1 VNGHVLLD
9 ANHKEQDENC
19 LKIADKIPRLINVCA
34 RNQESLNQMFDFI
47 EKNPNKITRDFL
59 ALITDTM
66 KTTPTLNS
74 AGFPFRGLIIE

>member
-1 VNGHVLLD
+1 
-9 ANHKEQDENC
+9 
-19 LKIADKIPRLINVCA
+19 
-34 RNQESLNQMFDFI
+34 MFDFI

-66 KTTPTLNS
+66 KIRPTFNS

>member
-1 VNGHVLLD
+1 
-9 ANHKEQDENC
+9 
-19 LKIADKIPRLINVCA
+19 
-34 RNQESLNQMFDFI
+34 MFDFI

-74 AGFPFRGLIIE
+74 SGFPFRGLIIEGKY

>member
-1 VNGHVLLD
+1 
-9 ANHKEQDENC
+9 
-19 LKIADKIPRLINVCA
+19 
-34 RNQESLNQMFDFI
+34 MFDFI

-74 AGFPFRGLIIE
+74 SGFPFRGLIIEGKYWKWNKKFIRNL